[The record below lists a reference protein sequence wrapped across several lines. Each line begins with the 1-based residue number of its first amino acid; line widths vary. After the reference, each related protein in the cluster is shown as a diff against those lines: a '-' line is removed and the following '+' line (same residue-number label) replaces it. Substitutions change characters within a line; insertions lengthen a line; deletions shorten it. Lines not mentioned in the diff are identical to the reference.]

1 MGARTYFYGYTVRVV
16 KTTIELPDELL
27 DAAKE
32 YARSHNTTLRA
43 LMTEGL
49 ARVLA
54 EPAPSRRFRL
64 RDASVDGDGL
74 HAELRDTGW
83 ESIRAL
89 AYEGR
94 GG

>member
-1 MGARTYFYGYTVRVV
+1 M

-32 YARSHNTTLRA
+32 HARTHHTTLRA
-43 LMTEGL
+43 LISEGL

-54 EPAPSRRFRL
+54 EPVPTRRFRL
-64 RDASVDGDGL
+64 RDASVDGHGL
-74 HAELRDTGW
+74 HAELRDAGW

>member
-1 MGARTYFYGYTVRVV
+1 V

-27 DAAKE
+27 QAAKQH
-32 YARSHNTTLRA
+32 ARENKTTLRA
-43 LMTEGL
+43 LIADGL

-54 EPAPSRRFRL
+54 EPVPARRFRL
-64 RDASVDGDGL
+64 RDQSVDGDGL
-74 HAELRDTGW
+74 HKDLRDTGW
-83 ESIRAL
+83 ETVRAL